1 MFFCHIYSIF
11 HGHISWWWETRTYL
25 CSFYLCSWNCSDIVF
40 LCVLLISSH
49 PANVEIPFSMGQQM
63 LFFLVVFLFH
73 FSHFFSTYA
82 QKEGEKVLLLLLL
95 FFLKPSSGSVWHRHE
110 HSHNQP
116 ECASFWIEMKA
127 GNTHTHLY
135 THACTRQQQEH
146 TNKQAQTHRE
156 EAQAI
161 WHSLSV

>member
-1 MFFCHIYSIF
+1 MMMGNKDLF
-11 HGHISWWWETRTYL
+11 
-25 CSFYLCSWNCSDIVF
+25 VF
-40 LCVLLISSH
+40 ILFVLL
-49 PANVEIPFSMGQQM
+49 E
-63 LFFLVVFLFH
+63 LFRYCLSVCPLDFVPPSQCRNSIQYGTTDAFFWLFVLFH
-73 FSHFFSTYA
+73 FSHFFFTYA
-82 QKEGEKVLLLLLL
+82 QKEGKKVLLLLLL

-116 ECASFWIEMKA
+116 ECASFCIEMKA